1 MCCVV
6 NDLKPQTRVNFY
18 LTSANIIDNRKLAA
32 LQTEMNK
39 KVGAPA
45 NREKVDALTVE
56 LEAKNKYIEELFA
69 ENETLKK
76 ENAELK
82 DSVQFQ
88 KYLVEEKVDSIKKE
102 QQRVK
107 DIQNSSKG
115 QNAVIDQLKVGLM
128 NMASIH
134 D

>member
-1 MCCVV
+1 MS
-6 NDLKPQTRVNFY
+6 P
-18 LTSANIIDNRKLAA
+18 ANIIDNRKLAA

>member
-6 NDLKPQTRVNFY
+6 NDLKPQTQVNFY
-18 LTSANIIDNRKLAA
+18 MSPANIFDNRKLAA
-32 LQTEMNK
+32 LQTEINK

-115 QNAVIDQLKVGLM
+115 QNAVIDQLKVG
-128 NMASIH
+128 I
-134 D
+134 